1 MFFEFFR
8 GEKEK
13 KGVLRALLG
22 KGVISSSS
30 HFEREEEDY
39 WRGFFSF
46 LGRRV
51 SSAEAEKYETSDGG
65 GGQKLSVSPSPKIGG
80 KQRKREK
87 NYKGTVFEFSGEN
100 VVQ

>member
-39 WRGFFSF
+39 WSGFFSF

-65 GGQKLSVSPSPKIGG
+65 GGQKIKCLSFPQNRRQTEEKG
-80 KQRKREK
+80 KKL
-87 NYKGTVFEFSGEN
+87 
-100 VVQ
+100 